1 MEEIAGI
8 RLSSLFTWQTLW
20 VPLTV
25 LLVVF
30 ILAGVIPA
38 SIFASIPVTQV
49 FRRYAER
56 KTSWKRPLLFI
67 QFAGMTFILGF
78 LMVVFCQYHMAMNK
92 DLGYNPERVV
102 MGWKKLGSNRQNA
115 KSFL

>member
-1 MEEIAGI
+1 MADTLGTVDRTFGCFYLGGRHTGKHI
-8 RLSSLFTWQTLW
+8 RINSCN
-20 VPLTV
+20 
-25 LLVVF
+25 
-30 ILAGVIPA
+30 A
-38 SIFASIPVTQV
+38 S